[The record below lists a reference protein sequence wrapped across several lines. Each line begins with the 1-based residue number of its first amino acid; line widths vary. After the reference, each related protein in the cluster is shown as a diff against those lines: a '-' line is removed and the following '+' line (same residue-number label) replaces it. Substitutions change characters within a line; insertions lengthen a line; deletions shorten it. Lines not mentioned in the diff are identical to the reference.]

1 MNGRKKVF
9 PFSRENCL
17 SPLIACIIEHISHKQ
32 VCKKGTHKSKREPG
46 KMNTVEPLE
55 GGGGGGVDDLENCDL
70 ENDEVEIENV
80 VELKAKFIVV

>member
-1 MNGRKKVF
+1 MK
-9 PFSRENCL
+9 NCL

-55 GGGGGGVDDLENCDL
+55 EGGVGGGVSTTYKTA
-70 ENDEVEIENV
+70 I
-80 VELKAKFIVV
+80 

>member
-32 VCKKGTHKSKREPG
+32 VCKKGTHKSKREPA

-55 GGGGGGVDDLENCDL
+55 GGEGGVSTT
-70 ENDEVEIENV
+70 
-80 VELKAKFIVV
+80 